1 VALFSKDFLLKY
13 FFIIS
18 INSRSI
24 PRDYPQTWTQ
34 QQSTNYK
41 PTTKLPMVQTG
52 NYPQQTSYQLPHQ
65 QIYVGAYPYPTQTVR
80 KFLNLRLMI

>member
-1 VALFSKDFLLKY
+1 
-13 FFIIS
+13 
-18 INSRSI
+18 
-24 PRDYPQTWTQ
+24 
-34 QQSTNYK
+34 
-41 PTTKLPMVQTG
+41 MVQTG